1 MGGKAQA
8 GRIAGVSSGGP
19 RTGSRSRTL
28 NGPHIQVKWRP
39 AAPAGRSAD
48 PKALQ
53 PVLMMAVAKRLL
65 PRAIDRNRFRR
76 VVREAWRARVSAS
89 GMRPPAA
96 SVFVR
101 LMRRSDVWR
110 TVPDGQLKR
119 AWRDEIDRLFAA
131 VPGGDRGDG
140 AGRASVGDAR

>member
-1 MGGKAQA
+1 MVDGHAQGARTA
-8 GRIAGVSSGGP
+8 GAASDGP

-76 VVREAWRARVSAS
+76 VVREAWRARTRGAV
-89 GMRPPAA
+89 RPAA

-110 TVPDGQLKR
+110 TLPDGQLKR
-119 AWRDEIDRLFAA
+119 AWRDEVDRLFAA
-131 VPGGDRGDG
+131 VPGGDRAAG
-140 AGRASVGDAR
+140 AGSAPGGGER